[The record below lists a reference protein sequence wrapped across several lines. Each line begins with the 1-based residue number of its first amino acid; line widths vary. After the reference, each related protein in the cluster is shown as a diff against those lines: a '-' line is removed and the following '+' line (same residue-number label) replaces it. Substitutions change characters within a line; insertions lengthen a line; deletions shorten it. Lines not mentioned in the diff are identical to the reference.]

1 MIQRTISGS
10 SNRTT
15 ADDRE
20 GPRVVNKTKVARF
33 EILTATKLNIH
44 VFWDV
49 RQCTPAYSD
58 VSKDHSTFIV
68 RVKQSKLLSLKI
80 RAQQPSEMSIDPK
93 RPQSVATVL
102 RRPYSHDLRNG
113 QTA

>member
-15 ADDRE
+15 ADDKV

-33 EILTATKLNIH
+33 EVLTATKLNIH

-68 RVKQSKLLSLKI
+68 RGQAVQATLPGDKSKT
-80 RAQQPSEMSIDPK
+80 A
-93 RPQSVATVL
+93 
-102 RRPYSHDLRNG
+102 LRNVD
-113 QTA
+113 